1 MMSSNSGL
9 SVDVSDGVAW
19 VTLNRPK
26 ALNSLNLEMCENFN
40 SYLKPWVLSGEK
52 HGLGAMVVKGSGGKA
67 FCAGGDVKAVWEDCV
82 KGGPDLGT
90 GKPGRFSS
98 DFFRAEYEMNYML
111 GISDLPQISLW
122 DGIVMGGGVGISVL
136 GEYRIATENTMF
148 AMPETTIGLFPDVGS
163 SSWLPHLPGGLGE
176 YIALTGCR
184 LGAIDLLSVGIATH
198 YVKSSSLDAFEHAL
212 SQQVKSPDD
221 SRSIINALLSRHG
234 SVPDSDGKSI
244 LIENKSRID
253 GCFHGKSGIQEILQ
267 CVEDLGSRGG
277 SDEAWAQKT
286 LKALSKLSPSSIAIS
301 LEMLR
306 RGREIGP
313 GELGTCLTME
323 YRLVQACMRNPDFS
337 EGVRALL
344 VDKDNTPKW
353 NPGSHAQVSDVE
365 SWFSSLGEHD
375 LTLPPQ

>member
-1 MMSSNSGL
+1 MIRSLRKIRTPLLSTAMMSSNSGL

-163 SSWLPHLPGGLGE
+163 SSWLPHLPGGLENTLRSLAVVWGPLICSLLE
-176 YIALTGCR
+176 SPLT
-184 LGAIDLLSVGIATH
+184 T
-198 YVKSSSLDAFEHAL
+198 SSPA
-212 SQQVKSPDD
+212 
-221 SRSIINALLSRHG
+221 RSMPSNMLCL
-234 SVPDSDGKSI
+234 
-244 LIENKSRID
+244 NK
-253 GCFHGKSGIQEILQ
+253 
-267 CVEDLGSRGG
+267 
-277 SDEAWAQKT
+277 
-286 LKALSKLSPSSIAIS
+286 
-301 LEMLR
+301 
-306 RGREIGP
+306 
-313 GELGTCLTME
+313 
-323 YRLVQACMRNPDFS
+323 
-337 EGVRALL
+337 
-344 VDKDNTPKW
+344 
-353 NPGSHAQVSDVE
+353 
-365 SWFSSLGEHD
+365 
-375 LTLPPQ
+375 